1 MKKLKKLLLCVFMF
15 LISFTMFGCASVNL
29 DVIYAQKQDN
39 YGNQYNIVTADMNIK
54 LETTTYWASIHS
66 LTKEYFN
73 QLNNAYENNI
83 VSLYSNVYDFD
94 ALDTS
99 EDKSMYDETREKY
112 DYILSKTLNRYLVIY
127 ENEEDKEEF
136 KADLKA
142 KTINIKKEF
151 ISIYGYIMYFYP
163 SAFEYDAE
171 KNAVVISDSYK
182 SLIDIPIGG
191 GFEQEENLFTI
202 RSIQYCTPF
211 YYNGQEPT
219 FLEDDVL
226 VGVTAGQKL
235 VDALSSKTGKTES
248 DLQKL
253 GFSFSTPYKRVHSDG
268 TVSQTKN
275 GYTHSWTLGNIGST
289 VSVWRTYANSPAWYV
304 IAGCVGIL
312 MVVIG
317 FIVVKVVND
326 AKKKRGMKA
335 LKQLDQLARQQEQE
349 ENKNDK

>member
-29 DVIYAQKQDN
+29 DVIYAQKQDVN
-39 YGNQYNIVTADMNIK
+39 GNPLNVVTASMSIAIDKSISMGIIQPIVTEYFKQLNEQYEKNIVDCYSQVYPEVNLMYSEHQIQEKFKYMMTTKPLGRFLINDNNESGIK
-54 LETTTYWASIHS
+54 VDS
-66 LTKEYFN
+66 
-73 QLNNAYENNI
+73 
-83 VSLYSNVYDFD
+83 
-94 ALDTS
+94 
-99 EDKSMYDETREKY
+99 
-112 DYILSKTLNRYLVIY
+112 SKG
-127 ENEEDKEEF
+127 
-136 KADLKA
+136 
-142 KTINIKKEF
+142 TINIKREF
-151 ISIYGYIMYFYP
+151 VSIYGYIMYFYP
-163 SAFEYDAE
+163 SAFEYNAD
-171 KNAVVISDSYK
+171 KNAVVISDNYK

-191 GFEQEENLFTI
+191 GFEQEEKLFTI

-211 YYNGQEPT
+211 YYNGKEPYFFKKVNMLGSEYEAET
-219 FLEDDVL
+219 TVMSVL
-226 VGVTAGQKL
+226 SA
-235 VDALSSKTGKTES
+235 KTGKKEA
-248 DLQKL
+248 DLEKL